1 MFSRTFAPHRKS
13 MTRGKTPI
21 TKNIRVIDAAGNEY
35 EATYPK
41 RAKGLVKN
49 GRAIFIDEHTLC
61 LDCPPNDCLEDKSM
75 NNSFMQN
82 AADVIGGTVQNAV
95 EVVSD
100 TAKNALEVMGLA
112 KEAEDRSNGPM
123 PSDNSKEWLKRI
135 DIAAIVEHME
145 SADIADFIKSLPAD
159 TLEYLDVAAIV
170 EHMESNDIVELLLS
184 LPDEQLKQLDIA
196 EIVEHMES
204 ADIAK
209 FLKRLF
215 C

>member
-1 MFSRTFAPHRKS
+1 MACIAHVSRMRKEG
-13 MTRGKTPI
+13 RTPI
-21 TKNIRVIDAAGNEY
+21 TKNIRVVDAAGNEY

-49 GRAIFIDEHTLC
+49 GRARFIDENTLC
-61 LDCPPNDCLEDKSM
+61 LACPPNDYLEDKSM
-75 NNSFMQN
+75 NNGFFEN

-100 TAKNALEVMGLA
+100 TAKNALEVIGLA
-112 KEAEDRSNGPM
+112 KEVEADDRSNGPR
-123 PSDNSKEWLKRI
+123 PSGKSKEWLKRI

-145 SADIADFIKSLPAD
+145 SADIADFIKNLPAEAF
-159 TLEYLDVAAIV
+159 EYVDIAAIV
-170 EHMESNDIVELLLS
+170 EHMESYDVVELLQS
-184 LPDEQLKQLDIA
+184 LPDEQLKKLDIA
-196 EIVEHMES
+196 EIAEHMES

-215 C
+215 R